1 MSHKKIVL
9 AAATLT
15 LAAGL
20 TACSDDNSSDKG
32 TTNAASAGT
41 LTPVTIAL
49 SNQANQSYLPLIL
62 AQRMGYFTKQGLNV
76 KIANLQG
83 TPQVSDA
90 LLKGD
95 AQGMIGFYD
104 SNLKLQLKGKDTQ
117 AVVQLLQAPGM
128 VEMARTNAPSIKSP
142 ADLKGK
148 NVGVTSLGSASSTIA
163 SYLAIHNNIAV
174 ADTHLVAVAAGPTFV
189 AAFQHNRID
198 AGVTTEPTIST
209 LLKKQLGTII
219 ADMRTAAGTKAAL
232 GGPYPGTALTVQTA
246 WANSHKDTVQK
257 MVNAVYQTLQWM
269 ESHSAAEITEKVP
282 ADFYSGSG
290 KAQYAQALA
299 NEMGM
304 YNPTGQ
310 MPADAP
316 QTVLRVLTAVDPTA
330 KGRKIDLSKT
340 YTDEYVQKAAQ
351 ETSGS

>member
-1 MSHKKIVL
+1 MWHKKIVL
-9 AAATLT
+9 AAATVV
-15 LAAGL
+15 LATGV
-20 TACSDDNSSDKG
+20 TACSDSKSDK
-32 TTNAASAGT
+32 TTDAASAGSLET
-41 LTPVTIAL
+41 VTIAL

-104 SNLKLQLKGKDTQ
+104 SNLKLQLKGKNTQ

-174 ADTHLVAVAAGPTFV
+174 ADTHLVAVAAGATFV
-189 AAFQHNRID
+189 AAFEHNRID

-246 WANSHKDTVQK
+246 WANSHKETVQK

-269 ESHSAAEITEKVP
+269 EAHSAAEITEQVP
-282 ADFYSGSG
+282 ADFYAGSG
-290 KAQYAQALA
+290 KDQYVQALA

-316 QTVLRVLTAVDPTA
+316 QTVLRVLTAVDPTV
-330 KGRKIDLSKT
+330 KGKTIDLSKT

-351 ETSGS
+351 DHSAS

>member
-1 MSHKKIVL
+1 MWHKKIVL
-9 AAATLT
+9 AAATVV
-15 LAAGL
+15 LATGV
-20 TACSDDNSSDKG
+20 TACSDSKSDK
-32 TTNAASAGT
+32 TTDAASAGSLET
-41 LTPVTIAL
+41 VTIAL

-104 SNLKLQLKGKDTQ
+104 SNLKLQLKGKNTQ

-174 ADTHLVAVAAGPTFV
+174 ADTHLVAVAAGATFV
-189 AAFQHNRID
+189 AAFEHNRID

-246 WANSHKDTVQK
+246 WADSHKETVQK

-269 ESHSAAEITEKVP
+269 EAHSAAEITEQVP
-282 ADFYSGSG
+282 ADFYAGSG
-290 KAQYAQALA
+290 KDQYVQALA

-316 QTVLRVLTAVDPTA
+316 QTVLRVLTAVDPTV
-330 KGRKIDLSKT
+330 KGKTIDLSKT

-351 ETSGS
+351 DHSAS

>member
-1 MSHKKIVL
+1 MWQKKIVL
-9 AAATLT
+9 AAATAV

-20 TACSDDNSSDKG
+20 TACSDDSSGKSTDV
-32 TTNAASAGT
+32 ASAGA

-62 AQRMGYFTKQGLNV
+62 AQRLGFFTKQGLNV

-83 TPQVSDA
+83 SPQVSAA

-95 AQGMIGFYD
+95 AQGMVGFYD
-104 SNLKLQLKGKDTQ
+104 HNLDLQAKGKDTE

-128 VEMARTNAPSIKSP
+128 VEMTRTSEPSLKSP
-142 ADLKGK
+142 ADLRGK
-148 NVGVTSLGSASSTIA
+148 SVGVTSLGSASATIG
-163 SYLAIHNNIAV
+163 SYLAVHSNIPIAE
-174 ADTHLVAVAAGPTFV
+174 THLVAVAAGATFV
-189 AAFQHNRID
+189 AAFQHNRVD

-209 LLKKQLGTII
+209 LLKKHLGTIV

-232 GGPYPGTALTVQTA
+232 GGPYPGTALTVRTS
-246 WANSHKDTVQK
+246 WAQSHQDTTQK
-257 MVNAVYQTLQWM
+257 MVNAMYQTLQWM
-269 ESHSAAEITEKVP
+269 ESHSAAEITEHVP

-290 KAQYAQALA
+290 KAQYIQALA
-299 NEMGM
+299 NETGM

-316 QTVLRVLTAVDPTA
+316 QTVLRVLTAVDPA
-330 KGRKIDLSKT
+330 IKGHSIDLAKT
-340 YTDEYVQKAAQ
+340 YTDAYVQKAAQ
-351 ETSGS
+351 ETSAS

>member
-1 MSHKKIVL
+1 MWHKKIVL
-9 AAATLT
+9 AAATVV
-15 LAAGL
+15 LATGV
-20 TACSDDNSSDKG
+20 TACSDSKSDK
-32 TTNAASAGT
+32 TTDAASAGSLET
-41 LTPVTIAL
+41 VTIAL

-104 SNLKLQLKGKDTQ
+104 SNLKLQLKGKNTQ

-174 ADTHLVAVAAGPTFV
+174 ADTHLVAVAAGATFV
-189 AAFQHNRID
+189 AAFEHNRID

-246 WANSHKDTVQK
+246 WANSHKETVQK

-269 ESHSAAEITEKVP
+269 ESHSAAEITEQVP
-282 ADFYSGSG
+282 ADFYAGSG
-290 KAQYAQALA
+290 KDQYVQALA

-316 QTVLRVLTAVDPTA
+316 QTVLRVLTAVDPTV
-330 KGRKIDLSKT
+330 KGKTIDLSKT

-351 ETSGS
+351 DHSAS

>member
-1 MSHKKIVL
+1 MWHKKIVL
-9 AAATLT
+9 AAATVV
-15 LAAGL
+15 LATGV
-20 TACSDDNSSDKG
+20 TACSDSKSDK
-32 TTNAASAGT
+32 TTDAASAGSLQT
-41 LTPVTIAL
+41 VTIAL

-104 SNLKLQLKGKDTQ
+104 SNLKLQLKGKKTQ

-174 ADTHLVAVAAGPTFV
+174 ADTHLVAVAAGATFV
-189 AAFQHNRID
+189 AAFEHNRID

-269 ESHSAAEITEKVP
+269 ESHSAAEITEQVP
-282 ADFYSGSG
+282 ADFYAGSG
-290 KAQYAQALA
+290 KDQYVQALA

-316 QTVLRVLTAVDPTA
+316 QTVLRVLTAVDPSV
-330 KGRKIDLSKT
+330 KGKTIDLSKT

-351 ETSGS
+351 DHSAS

>member
-1 MSHKKIVL
+1 MWHKKIVL
-9 AAATLT
+9 AAATVV
-15 LAAGL
+15 LATGV
-20 TACSDDNSSDKG
+20 TACSDSKSDK
-32 TTNAASAGT
+32 TTDAASAGSLQT
-41 LTPVTIAL
+41 VTIAL

-128 VEMARTNAPSIKSP
+128 VEMARTNAPSIKTP

-163 SYLAIHNNIAV
+163 SYLAIHNNIAM
-174 ADTHLVAVAAGPTFV
+174 ADTHLVAVAAGATFV
-189 AAFQHNRID
+189 AAFEHDRID

-246 WANSHKDTVQK
+246 WANSHKETVQK

-269 ESHSAAEITEKVP
+269 ESHSAAEITEQVP

-290 KAQYAQALA
+290 KDQYVQALA

-316 QTVLRVLTAVDPTA
+316 QTVLRVLTAVDPTV
-330 KGRKIDLSKT
+330 KGKTIDLSKT

-351 ETSGS
+351 DHSAS

>member
-1 MSHKKIVL
+1 MWHKKIVL
-9 AAATLT
+9 AAATVV
-15 LAAGL
+15 LATGV
-20 TACSDDNSSDKG
+20 TACSDSKSDK
-32 TTNAASAGT
+32 TTDAASAGSLET
-41 LTPVTIAL
+41 VTIAL

-104 SNLKLQLKGKDTQ
+104 SNLKLQLKGKNTQ

-174 ADTHLVAVAAGPTFV
+174 ADTHLVAVAAGATFV
-189 AAFQHNRID
+189 AAFEHNRID

-246 WANSHKDTVQK
+246 WANSHKETVQK

-269 ESHSAAEITEKVP
+269 EAHSAAEITEQVP
-282 ADFYSGSG
+282 ADFYAGSG
-290 KAQYAQALA
+290 KDQYVQALA

-316 QTVLRVLTAVDPTA
+316 QTVLRVLTAVDPKV
-330 KGRKIDLSKT
+330 KGKTIDLSKT

-351 ETSGS
+351 DHSAS

>member
-1 MSHKKIVL
+1 MWHKKIVL
-9 AAATLT
+9 ASATVV
-15 LAAGL
+15 LATGV
-20 TACSDDNSSDKG
+20 TACSDSKSDK
-32 TTNAASAGT
+32 TTDAASAGSLET
-41 LTPVTIAL
+41 VTIAL

-104 SNLKLQLKGKDTQ
+104 SNLKLQLKGKNTQ

-174 ADTHLVAVAAGPTFV
+174 ADTHLVAVAAGATFV
-189 AAFQHNRID
+189 AAFEHNRID

-246 WANSHKDTVQK
+246 WANSHKETVQK

-269 ESHSAAEITEKVP
+269 ESHSAAEITEQVP
-282 ADFYSGSG
+282 ADFYAGSG
-290 KAQYAQALA
+290 KDQYVQALA

-316 QTVLRVLTAVDPTA
+316 QTVLRVLTAVDPTV
-330 KGRKIDLSKT
+330 KGKTIDLSKT

-351 ETSGS
+351 DHSAS